1 MKHSKFM
8 KEAILLS
15 NKSVLHT
22 QGGPFG
28 CVVVKA
34 GKIVGKGTNQVTP
47 MLDPTAHAE
56 IVAIRDACNNLKTF
70 TLNGCTLYTSC
81 EPCPMCLSAMYW
93 SRIKTFYYGN
103 TRQDA
108 ADIGFD
114 DALIYKEISRPITKR
129 KIVGKSLLQKE
140 ATIAFENWHT
150 KADRVNY

>member
-1 MKHSKFM
+1 M

-34 GKIVGKGTNQVTP
+34 GIIVGKGTNQVTP
-47 MLDPTAHAE
+47 TLDPTAHAE

-70 TLNGCTLYTSC
+70 TLTGCTLYTSC

-93 SRIKTFYYGN
+93 SRINTFYYGN

-140 ATIAFENWHT
+140 AIIAFENWRI

>member
-34 GKIVGKGTNQVTP
+34 GIIVGKGTNQVTP
-47 MLDPTAHAE
+47 TLDPTAHAE

-70 TLNGCTLYTSC
+70 TLTGCTLYTSC

-93 SRIKTFYYGN
+93 SRINTFYYGN

-140 ATIAFENWHT
+140 AIIAFENWRI